1 VLGLSEGGGR
11 CEEFELVP
19 RESSLSINGE
29 GKIEGAT
36 GSSGKV
42 TIAQLV

>member
-1 VLGLSEGGGR
+1 MLGLSEGGGQ
-11 CEEFELVP
+11 CEEFEPVP

-42 TIAQLV
+42 IIAQRV